1 MVNIETK
8 VKLNNLDVA
17 QKEVS
22 GFASYV
28 GNLIQKDS
36 YFIVGN
42 KRLKTREEPEQFELI
57 YYDRP
62 NTLKSKDSHY
72 FRYHYD
78 KPLFSL
84 VKGILSVLFGV
95 KKIVEKERYLYLYK
109 NTRIHLDRVK
119 NLGTFLEL
127 ETVIKD
133 NNSYEDF
140 KKEHEDIALRLHL
153 GAMEKIL
160 VSYSDLVTA

>member
-22 GFASYV
+22 SFASYV

-62 NTLKSKDSHY
+62 DTLKSKDSHY
-72 FRYHYD
+72 FIYHYD
-78 KPLFSL
+78 KPLFWI
-84 VKGILSVLFGV
+84 VKNILRMFLGT
-95 KKIVEKERYLYLYK
+95 KKIVEKERYLYVYK

-119 NLGTFLEL
+119 NLGAFLEL
-127 ETVIKD
+127 ETVVKD
-133 NNSYEDF
+133 SRRYDDF
-140 KKEHEDIALRLHL
+140 KKEHDEVISRLHL
-153 GAMEKIL
+153 GAMEKIS